1 MASALWRYGY
11 PRTKESEGVGIG
23 ELQIKKDVCRAKPI
37 ALCIKRC
44 DGKKALEP
52 EEKGQLAEYIIKEHK
67 VSCRQACK
75 LLSIPRSTF
84 NYKPVVKDDSKLID
98 ELNELVEKHPA
109 IGFWQS
115 YHRIRRKGFIWNHK
129 KVYRVYTDLKLNIR
143 RRYRKRLPARV
154 KLALF
159 KPESINQVWSID
171 FMNDSL
177 WDGRRFRLLNII
189 DDFNREVLAIES
201 DISLPTVRLIRV
213 LEYLKEF
220 RGLPK
225 MIRMD
230 NGPEFISHKLDI
242 WAKENKIDLIFIQP
256 GKPMQNGFIERCNG
270 NIRRELL
277 NAYVFKSIAEV
288 REKAEEYMIDYNY
301 HRPHA
306 ALNFKTPIDLL
317 ENV

>member
-1 MASALWRYGY
+1 M
-11 PRTKESEGVGIG
+11 
-23 ELQIKKDVCRAKPI
+23 
-37 ALCIKRC
+37 
-44 DGKKALEP
+44 P
-52 EEKGQLAEYIIKEHK
+52 EEKGQLAEHMIKEHG
-67 VSCRQACK
+67 VSCRQACE
-75 LLSIPRSTF
+75 LLSLPRSTF
-84 NYKPVVKDDSKLID
+84 NYKPKVKDDAPVMD
-98 ELNELVEKHPA
+98 ELHQLVDKHPA

-115 YHRIRRKGFIWNHK
+115 FYRIRRKGFIWNHK

-154 KLALF
+154 KQALF
-159 KPESINQVWSID
+159 KPDRMNQVWSID
-171 FMNDSL
+171 FMSDSL

-189 DDFNREVLAIES
+189 DDFNRQVLSIEA
-201 DISLPTVRLIRV
+201 DTCLPTVRLIRV

-220 RGLPK
+220 RGLPE
-225 MIRMD
+225 MIRVD

-242 WAKENKIDLIFIQP
+242 WCREHKIQLMFIQP

-277 NAYVFKSIAEV
+277 NAYVFKSISEV
-288 REKAEEYMIDYNY
+288 REKAEEYMEDYNY

-306 ALNFKTPIDLL
+306 SLNFKTPMDIL